1 MDSRVPSVRSL
12 CNDMFEPLLCG
23 GVTLEVISRA
33 GQKGKIRLF
42 AVPPYA
48 CRVRAPTSAFL
59 AMYGFSVYCQGG
71 FAYGF

>member
-42 AVPPYA
+42 ASRLMLVGSEPP
-48 CRVRAPTSAFL
+48 PPLF
-59 AMYGFSVYCQGG
+59 
-71 FAYGF
+71 